1 MPDRRK
7 LLQATL
13 VVVGLAALLLYP
25 LMQLW
30 PSGWAWS
37 PGQHEYEEM
46 LSGIYA
52 TLGVFLLWAARHPEE
67 HSSLIWFTV
76 WSSAVHGAIM
86 TLQVLSDHNEHGH
99 LVGDIPA
106 LFLSALVLAIL
117 TPRRASAS
125 AQGRVTA
132 P

>member
-86 TLQVLSDHNEHGH
+86 TLQVLSDRNEHGH

>member
-86 TLQVLSDHNEHGH
+86 TLQALSDHNEHGH

>member
-86 TLQVLSDHNEHGH
+86 TLQALSDRNEHGH

>member
-1 MPDRRK
+1 MPYRRK
-7 LLQATL
+7 LLQAAL
-13 VVVGLAALLLYP
+13 VVVGLTALLLYP

-46 LSGIYA
+46 MSGIYA
-52 TLGVFLLWAARHPEE
+52 TLGVFLLRAARDPEK
-67 HSSLIWFTV
+67 HLSLIWFTA
-76 WSSAVHGAIM
+76 WSSAVHGGIM

-106 LFLSALVLAIL
+106 LFVAALVLAIL

-125 AQGRVTA
+125 ARSRVTST
-132 P
+132 

>member
-1 MPDRRK
+1 MPYRRK
-7 LLQATL
+7 LLQAAL

-46 LSGIYA
+46 MSGIYA
-52 TLGVFLLWAARHPEE
+52 TLGVFLLWAARNPEE
-67 HSSLIWFTV
+67 HLSLIWFTV

-86 TLQVLSDHNEHGH
+86 TLQVLSDSTEHGH

-106 LFLSALVLAIL
+106 LFLAAIVLAIL

-125 AQGRVTA
+125 AQGRVTS

>member
-1 MPDRRK
+1 MV
-7 LLQATL
+7 LLSSKTFIFKRISIT
-13 VVVGLAALLLYP
+13 GLIP
-25 LMQLW
+25 KMVR
-30 PSGWAWS
+30 
-37 PGQHEYEEM
+37 
-46 LSGIYA
+46 IYSSDFICPIG
-52 TLGVFLLWAARHPEE
+52 LRGRQVWAARHPEE

-106 LFLSALVLAIL
+106 LVLSARVLAIL